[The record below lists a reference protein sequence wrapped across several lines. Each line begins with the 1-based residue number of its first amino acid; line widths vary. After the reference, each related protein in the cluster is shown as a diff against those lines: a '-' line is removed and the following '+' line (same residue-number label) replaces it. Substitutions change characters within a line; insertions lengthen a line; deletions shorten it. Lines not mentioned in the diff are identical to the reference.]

1 LAKIPL
7 RIPYVVTEI
16 PLETPQICCASCM
29 KVLAPQSS
37 RLSNDKLGTDD
48 YYLSQPMDWMSPEFA
63 NREHDGYLSCTQ
75 CETLVGEYNWNGPKR
90 DVGGQCITPA
100 SVLYKN
106 VVSIRGP

>member
-1 LAKIPL
+1 M
-7 RIPYVVTEI
+7 T
-16 PLETPQICCASCM
+16 
-29 KVLAPQSS
+29 
-37 RLSNDKLGTDD
+37 KLGTDD

-100 SVLYKN
+100 SVLYRN
-106 VVSIRGP
+106 VVSIRSP